1 MLYNIDINECINKY
15 LNCDNILLLRQTFKT
30 NNKFKILE
38 NLKII
43 RNITEDDIVVFKD
56 DKYLLILNLYIDNI
70 ISNNKLLKVSQSFTS
85 SKNHVQNIFSLKSDE
100 KSRVLI
106 LDYVEAHDELLIK
119 CNSASTLL
127 SIYSIIPNEE
137 INKELIKTLESK
149 ITNNFTDISNNLED
163 LIDSFN
169 FYIDSEFYNNK
180 KIDTLRLKM
189 LLILDE
195 IRSIN

>member
-1 MLYNIDINECINKY
+1 MRLLFVLI
-15 LNCDNILLLRQTFKT
+15 ILSNTTSLIGQSKNNFTFYD
-30 NNKFKILE
+30 E
-38 NLKII
+38 
-43 RNITEDDIVVFKD
+43 
-56 DKYLLILNLYIDNI
+56 Y
-70 ISNNKLLKVSQSFTS
+70 SNKLLKVSQSFVS
-85 SKNHVQNIFSLKSDE
+85 SKDYVQNIFSLKSDE

-127 SIYSIIPNEE
+127 SIYSVIPKEE
-137 INKELIKTLESK
+137 INKELLKTLESK

-169 FYIDSEFYNNK
+169 FYIDSEFYNHK
-180 KIDTLRLKM
+180 KIDMLRLKM

-195 IRSIN
+195 IHSIN